1 MFRLLRGVR
10 REALL
15 FHWGWRPGERVSM
28 LPESQGEGAGEGAD
42 IGLLEKRLSS
52 LAPGLGYRGGL
63 LMGVFWYKAVPRVFV
78 HLLRQ

>member
-1 MFRLLRGVR
+1 
-10 REALL
+10 
-15 FHWGWRPGERVSM
+15 M

-63 LMGVFWYKAVPRVFV
+63 LMGVFRYKAVPRVFV